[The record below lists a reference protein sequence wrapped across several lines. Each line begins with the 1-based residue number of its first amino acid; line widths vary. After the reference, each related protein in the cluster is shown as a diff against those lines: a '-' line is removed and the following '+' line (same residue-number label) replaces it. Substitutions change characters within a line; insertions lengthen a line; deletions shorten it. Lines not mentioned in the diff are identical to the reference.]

1 MLSEEKTAT
10 EELIRRAVAERY
22 SSIGSNPA
30 AGGTIPAGR
39 SWAERLGY
47 PPELLDTLPAR
58 ALASFTGIG
67 TPVLF
72 AALSPGERVLD
83 LGCGAGLDS
92 ILMARMVAPQG
103 HVYGIDLAPGMIA
116 TAHAAVAEA
125 AVENVSLIQAEAEN
139 LPLPSESI
147 DVGVVNGLFN
157 LVHHKG
163 AAASELH
170 RVLRPDGRVVG
181 AEIVI
186 TDERPPGQLDL
197 EAWFR

>member
-1 MLSEEKTAT
+1 
-10 EELIRRAVAERY
+10 
-22 SSIGSNPA
+22 
-30 AGGTIPAGR
+30 
-39 SWAERLGY
+39 
-47 PPELLDTLPAR
+47 
-58 ALASFTGIG
+58 
-67 TPVLF
+67 
-72 AALSPGERVLD
+72 
-83 LGCGAGLDS
+83 
-92 ILMARMVAPQG
+92 
-103 HVYGIDLAPGMIA
+103 MIA